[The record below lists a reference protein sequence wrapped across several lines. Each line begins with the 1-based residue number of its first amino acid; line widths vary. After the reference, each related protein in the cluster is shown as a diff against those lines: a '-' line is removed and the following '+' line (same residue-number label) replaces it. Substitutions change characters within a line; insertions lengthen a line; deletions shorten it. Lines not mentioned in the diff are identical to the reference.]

1 MYAWLKKSYGR
12 MIGPLVKESNQKLWS
27 LQQVENG
34 GSAMDIR
41 IGHVTHYYNRI
52 GVAVLELTGEL
63 NLGDWILLLGHTT
76 DFSQRVE
83 SMEIEHRKIQSA
95 RGGME
100 VALKVEAPVRKGDS
114 IYRVVETANI
124 G

>member
-1 MYAWLKKSYGR
+1 
-12 MIGPLVKESNQKLWS
+12 
-27 LQQVENG
+27 
-34 GSAMDIR
+34 MDVF

-52 GVAVLELTGEL
+52 GVAVVQLTGDV
-63 NLGDWILLLGHTT
+63 NLGDRILLLGHTT
-76 DFSQRVE
+76 EFFQQVE

-95 RGGME
+95 RRGME

-114 IYRVVETANI
+114 LYRVVEAEKI